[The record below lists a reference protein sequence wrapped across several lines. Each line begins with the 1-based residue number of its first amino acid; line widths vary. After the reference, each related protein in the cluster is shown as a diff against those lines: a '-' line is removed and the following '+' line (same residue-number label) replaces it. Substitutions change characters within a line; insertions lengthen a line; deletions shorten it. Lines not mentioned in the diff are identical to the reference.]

1 MKTRSL
7 SLALAA
13 SLISIMSLNQMTYAA
28 SGGLIPAVKSNFYY
42 QMGGGDDVPLPAFY
56 NTSTIPLNAEGDV
69 GLGFDCGA
77 FNPIASIKNSL
88 NQIKDSALNVEQQVL
103 NNATGAVTEFPLYE
117 LSRADPNLYNLI
129 TNAMAGAKQDMAV
142 STKSCEVMQSQIAAG
157 QNPYAH
163 WGQISLGN
171 RWQQEIG
178 SAEISGDGD
187 INQARQDVSRD
198 AGKSGVPWVNPDST
212 VDSNG
217 VQTRNAGGENQ
228 PPIQVIHDTAMSGY
242 DVIVSDSASHLN
254 KNNVFGD
261 SPSELSRIFPTAKDA
276 ADWVTNVV
284 GDETITT
291 YNGGQKSSKP
301 GVGLYSDI
309 QYQTGQ
315 ILPKLQALVTG
326 STELTI
332 ENLQTISP
340 NGMALSPE
348 IIRDIRK
355 QPKVIQ
361 SIIVDKLAQNI
372 AAINVINKARLAMR
386 ILQSGGRIPAI
397 YSNKAAQQNIQHSIS
412 LLQQDVQ
419 DILLFVKAR
428 QTLMSNMLST
438 ITQAGSSVDAENTAI
453 AMPKP
458 NAPMMT
464 NGAIANKT
472 NDSTTKSAW

>member
-1 MKTRSL
+1 M
-7 SLALAA
+7 
-13 SLISIMSLNQMTYAA
+13 
-28 SGGLIPAVKSNFYY
+28 
-42 QMGGGDDVPLPAFY
+42 
-56 NTSTIPLNAEGDV
+56 
-69 GLGFDCGA
+69 
-77 FNPIASIKNSL
+77 
-88 NQIKDSALNVEQQVL
+88 
-103 NNATGAVTEFPLYE
+103 
-117 LSRADPNLYNLI
+117 
-129 TNAMAGAKQDMAV
+129 
-142 STKSCEVMQSQIAAG
+142 
-157 QNPYAH
+157 
-163 WGQISLGN
+163 
-171 RWQQEIG
+171 
-178 SAEISGDGD
+178 
-187 INQARQDVSRD
+187 
-198 AGKSGVPWVNPDST
+198 
-212 VDSNG
+212 
-217 VQTRNAGGENQ
+217 
-228 PPIQVIHDTAMSGY
+228 
-242 DVIVSDSASHLN
+242 
-254 KNNVFGD
+254 
-261 SPSELSRIFPTAKDA
+261 
-276 ADWVTNVV
+276 
-284 GDETITT
+284 
-291 YNGGQKSSKP
+291 
-301 GVGLYSDI
+301 YSDI

-372 AAINVINKARLAMR
+372 SAINVINKARLAMR

-464 NGAIANKT
+464 NGAITNKT
-472 NDSTTKSAW
+472 NDTSTQSAW